1 MTLDVA
7 KCHACH
13 TNSRGVH
20 GDKRDPGAPQEQL
33 TAISALCGGRCRQA
47 PRLPHKVKVYV
58 AKSMSMPALQSDGR
72 CRQAP
77 RLPHKVQV
85 DAAKRHACH
94 TNSRGIQSDTL
105 DPSAPPEPAHC
116 HKRHASHAECT
127 SVSPSATPA
136 TQSEDLCR
144 QVPRLPHKVKV
155 DVAKC
160 HACHINSRG
169 VHGDTRD
176 PTAPPEPAQC
186 HKCHACHS
194 ERTSMSLRWPHKN
207 EARCP

>member
-1 MTLDVA
+1 MQSDSRCRQVRRLPHKSRCHQVPHLPRQMTLDVV
-7 KCHACH
+7 KRHACH

-20 GDKRDPGAPQEQL
+20 GDTRDR
-33 TAISALCGGRCRQA
+33 SALW
-47 PRLPHKVKVYV
+47 
-58 AKSMSMPALQSDGR
+58 
-72 CRQAP
+72 
-77 RLPHKVQV
+77 
-85 DAAKRHACH
+85 
-94 TNSRGIQSDTL
+94 
-105 DPSAPPEPAHC
+105 EPAHC
-116 HKRHASHAECT
+116 HKRHACHAECT
-127 SVSPSATPA
+127 SGSPSVGPA

-186 HKCHACHS
+186 HKRHACHA
-194 ERTSMSLRWPHKN
+194 ERSSMSLRWPHKIN